1 MSLCLTVGAKDWKLL
16 IVMTD
21 VLCAA
26 VMIDCLVMCLYRSS
40 VAAAVVDDSCNDS
53 VTASGDV
60 TMDSIHEHSK
70 YVLLVDDSEFCQSVC
85 YSRLWSSVVICLLFT
100 FLYII

>member
-1 MSLCLTVGAKDWKLL
+1 
-16 IVMTD
+16 MTD

-85 YSRLWSSVVICLLFT
+85 YSHLWSSSFVCYLLF
-100 FLYII
+100 YIIYI